1 MINDFNEFPDW
12 ISRGLDDLF
21 PYKKAEDSDQSFIKR
36 LELSSIEKKP
46 LRVKLGIDPTGTD
59 IHIGHSIL
67 FRKLRAFQ
75 DAGHKAILIIGDF
88 TARIGDPTGKSK
100 TRIQLTKDEVESNA
114 LNYLEQLGL
123 GKEPQN
129 SLLDFSTPGRLE
141 IRRNSEWLE
150 NLNLSNV
157 IELLSN
163 STVGQMLA
171 KEDFNN
177 RYKSGTPISLHEFLY
192 PLLQGYDSVAINAD
206 LELGGTD
213 QKFNIAMG
221 RDLQKAFGQKPQF
234 GMLLPILV
242 GLDGTQKMSKS
253 LNNFVGI
260 NEDSLSMYSKLEKV
274 PDDLVFSYL
283 NLLTDE
289 NLNELSSSPR
299 EVQKFMALKITSNF
313 KGVEAAKK
321 AQSNSEKLILG
332 NQNSLEEI
340 PESSISNVNFPAKA
354 FYLFSKM
361 KLCSSSSEAR
371 RQILGGGVRI
381 DGEKIEDPNLEFD
394 TPDELIGKIL
404 QVGKKKFLRVSN

>member
-1 MINDFNEFPDW
+1 MLDNLNELPCW
-12 ISRGLDDLF
+12 ISRGLEDLF
-21 PYKKAEDSDQSFIKR
+21 PDNNSEDSEQSFIKR

-46 LRVKLGIDPTGTD
+46 LRVKLGIDPTGAD

-75 DAGHKAILIIGDF
+75 DAGHTAVLIIGDF

-114 LNYLEQLGL
+114 LDYLEQLGL

-150 NLNLSNV
+150 SLNLSKV

-163 STVGQMLA
+163 ATVGQMLA
-171 KEDFNN
+171 KEEFSN

-192 PLLQGYDSVAINAD
+192 PLLQGYDSVAINSD

-213 QKFNIAMG
+213 QKFKIAIG
-221 RDLQKAFGQKPQF
+221 RDLQRSFGQSPQF

-253 LNNFVGI
+253 LDNFVGI
-260 NEDSLSMYSKLEKV
+260 NEDALSMYSKLEKV
-274 PDDLVFSYL
+274 PDELVFSYL
-283 NLLTDE
+283 NLLTNE
-289 NLNELSSSPR
+289 NLNDLSSNPR

-313 KGVEAAKK
+313 KGVEAAEK
-321 AQSNSEKLILG
+321 AQSNAEKLVLG
-332 NQNSLEEI
+332 TQDSLEEI
-340 PESSISNVNFPAKA
+340 PEGAISKVSFPAKA
-354 FYLFSKM
+354 FYLFSKRE
-361 KLCSSSSEAR
+361 LCSSSSEAS

-381 DGEKIEDPNLEFD
+381 DGEKIIDPNLEFE
-394 TPDELIGKIL
+394 TPDILIGKIL
-404 QVGKKKFLRVSN
+404 QVGKKKFLRISS

>member
-1 MINDFNEFPDW
+1 MLDNFNEFPDW

-36 LELSSIEKKP
+36 LELASIEKKP

>member
-1 MINDFNEFPDW
+1 MLDNFNEFPDW